1 MVGDEADDKM
11 VETCRGG
18 ILATS
23 GVEED
28 AMRLLGA
35 FYDLSGG
42 KLTEP
47 VPIGGPEMP
56 GEGAAPRAD
65 LDPDSTECDVAAMYL
80 VEQGYIVPADAASE
94 YVITVAGFDR
104 VREMRGIGD
113 PSAPAE
119 RSGMSDKTQQRLL
132 TLLSIAIS
140 IGLSQP
146 LARFIGEKIPERRG
160 IRDDLTEAV
169 LQGLVRAVA
178 LVVASVIVR
187 ALAASRR

>member
-1 MVGDEADDKM
+1 
-11 VETCRGG
+11 
-18 ILATS
+18 LATS
-23 GVEED
+23 GVEAN

-47 VPIGGPEMP
+47 VPIGGPQMP
-56 GEGAAPRAD
+56 GEGAAQRAD
-65 LDPDSTECDVAAMYL
+65 LDPESTECEIAARYL
-80 VEQGYIVPADAASE
+80 VDQKYISPADAASG

-104 VREMRGIGD
+104 VREMRGIGG
-113 PSAPAE
+113 PAAPAG
-119 RSGMSDKTQQRLL
+119 RSRMSDKTQKQLV
-132 TLLSIAIS
+132 TLLSIGIS

-146 LARFIGEKIPERRG
+146 LAKFIEKEIPERRG

-187 ALAASRR
+187 RLAASRR

>member
-1 MVGDEADDKM
+1 M
-11 VETCRGG
+11 
-18 ILATS
+18 ATS
-23 GVEED
+23 GVEES

-47 VPIGGPEMP
+47 VPIGGPQMP
-56 GEGAAPRAD
+56 GQGAAPRAD
-65 LDPDSTECDVAAMYL
+65 LEPDSPECDIAARYL
-80 VEQGYIVPADAASE
+80 VDQKFIAPADAASE

-104 VREMRGIGD
+104 VRAIRGIGG
-113 PSAPAE
+113 PAVPAG
-119 RSGMSDKTQQRLL
+119 RSRMSDKTQKQLM
-132 TLLSIAIS
+132 TLLSIVIS

-178 LVVASVIVR
+178 LVMASVIVR